1 MRINR
6 LITCSLS
13 ENGIALL
20 LVLWVLTVLMVIVL
34 SFSLMARTETLSTLS
49 FKEGLEKKFVAEAGI
64 ERGIMEIFYKKV
76 YNNQTV
82 LLEGTEVWKT
92 DGSPYSIQAGN
103 LQYTVSI
110 IDESGKVDINAISDI
125 LLKNLLLNSGV
136 RQEEAD
142 TIVDSI
148 MDWRDPDDLH
158 RLHGAE
164 SDYYMS
170 LPNPYKAKDAN
181 FDTLEELLLVKGMTP
196 EILYGDSK
204 KKGIIDFLTINSKTS
219 QININAA
226 PKEVL
231 TAIPGITPEFADTI
245 IEYRNTK
252 EITNLQE
259 IGIPEDANNLMAP
272 YIKTGESNTFT
283 IESVGHKG
291 SEKGG
296 YAIRATVTI
305 TGNNNYAYLYYK
317 SPISINI
324 SSENSN

>member
-1 MRINR
+1 MKINR
-6 LITCSLS
+6 LITSTLS
-13 ENGIALL
+13 EKGIALL

-34 SFSLMARTETLSTLS
+34 SFSLMARTETLSALS

-64 ERGIMEIFYKKV
+64 ERGIMEIFYKRL

-92 DGSPYSIQAGN
+92 DSSPYSIQTGN

-110 IDESGKVDINAISDI
+110 IDESGKVDINTISDV
-125 LLKNLLLNSGV
+125 LLKNLFLNSGAQ
-136 RQEEAD
+136 QEEAD

-196 EILYGDSK
+196 EILYGDGK
-204 KKGIIDFLTINSKTS
+204 KKGIINFLTINSKTS

-231 TAIPGITPEFADTI
+231 TSIPGITPEFADTI

-259 IGIPEDANNLMAP
+259 IGIPGDANNLIAP
-272 YIKTGESNTFT
+272 YIKTGGSNTFT

-305 TGNNNYAYLYYK
+305 TGNNTYAYLYYK
-317 SPISINI
+317 SPVSINI
-324 SSENSN
+324 SIENSN